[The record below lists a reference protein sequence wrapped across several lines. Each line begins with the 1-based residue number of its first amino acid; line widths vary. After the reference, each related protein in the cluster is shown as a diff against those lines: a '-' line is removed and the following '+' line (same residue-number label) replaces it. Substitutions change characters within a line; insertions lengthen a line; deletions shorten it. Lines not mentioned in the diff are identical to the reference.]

1 MNLADDGKCTVTA
14 KTQESGKAAIEF
26 IQAIIK
32 DVEIGDVYEGKIIKI
47 LDTVG
52 AIVEFSKGKEGM
64 IHISKFGVRERVAN
78 VNDVAKVGEIVKVR
92 VYNID
97 AEKGRIGLEKI
108 VG

>member
-52 AIVEFSKGKEGM
+52 AIVE
-64 IHISKFGVRERVAN
+64 I
-78 VNDVAKVGEIVKVR
+78 
-92 VYNID
+92 
-97 AEKGRIGLEKI
+97 
-108 VG
+108 